1 MKYCGLN
8 KAALA
13 VVGMVVSLSVALAN
27 SSQAIQA
34 EKGAIKGKQISKQEW
49 ERARNYFTDTV
60 LVDQNGKKHR
70 FYSDVLDGRIVMINV
85 MYSNCLGACPLMTKK
100 MGHVKDEVG
109 ARFGKDIFFVSLS
122 NNPERDTPEAL
133 SKFAKKQ
140 NAVHKGWYFLTGEKP
155 VLEKIVRK
163 LGFYS
168 NNYEE
173 HTSLLLA
180 GNTRTGHWIK
190 IKPSTP
196 LPGIVIKLNQLAD
209 EG

>member
-1 MKYCGLN
+1 MKFYTL
-8 KAALA
+8 KSTLL
-13 VVGMVVSLSVALAN
+13 VSAIAGALSVGLLN
-27 SSQAIQA
+27 ISQAMQG
-34 EKGAIKGKQISKQEW
+34 EHPVIKSKKISKQEW

-60 LVDQNGKKHR
+60 LVDQHGKKHR

-85 MYSNCLGACPLMTKK
+85 MYSNCKGACPMMTK
-100 MGHVKDEVG
+100 MLTHVKDEVG
-109 ARFGKDIFFVSLS
+109 DRFGKDIFFVSIS
-122 NNPERDTPEAL
+122 NNPERDTPEAMAR
-133 SKFAKKQ
+133 FAKKQ
-140 NAVHKGWYFLTGEKP
+140 NAMDKGWYFLTGEKP
-155 VLEKIVRK
+155 ELEKIVRK

-168 NNYEE
+168 NNFEE

-196 LPGIVIKLNQLAD
+196 LPGITIKLNQLAD